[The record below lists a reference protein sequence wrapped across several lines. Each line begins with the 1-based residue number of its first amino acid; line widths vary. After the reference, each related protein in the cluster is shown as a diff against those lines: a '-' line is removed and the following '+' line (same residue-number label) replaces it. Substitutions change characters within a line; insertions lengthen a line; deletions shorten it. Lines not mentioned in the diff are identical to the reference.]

1 MTERFTAEELQALH
15 ERAMALAQEQEM
27 DASLRTALQLLAEA
41 AANVVPKLPTAP
53 APDPES

>member
-1 MTERFTAEELQALH
+1 
-15 ERAMALAQEQEM
+15 MALAQEQEM

-53 APDPES
+53 APDPET